1 MGFTTDL
8 ITGIGKY
15 LQAHGVG
22 KWDTPY
28 ATSDIPLAAY
38 ALPATP
44 DRAVSITPYPVSD
57 SGGTDSITAIQFR
70 ARGTAGNRMNA
81 ADVMDA
87 IFDQLHDVE
96 HVTIGGICIVRIW
109 RQSQAYLG
117 TDGNNRQEHTAN
129 YYIQL
134 TRTGTHR
141 ED

>member
-15 LQAHGVG
+15 LQAEGIG
-22 KWDTPY
+22 KWDPPY
-28 ATSDIPLAAY
+28 ASTDIPLSAY

-44 DRAVSITPYPVSD
+44 DRAVAITPYPVSD
-57 SGGTDSITAIQFR
+57 SGDTDSVSAVQFR
-70 ARGTAGNRMNA
+70 ARGTAGNRLNA

-87 IFDQLHDVE
+87 IFDKLHNLE
-96 HVTIGGICIVRIW
+96 HVTIGGIHIIRIW

-129 YYIQL
+129 YYIQH
-134 TRTGTHR
+134 TRPGAHR